1 MSHEHLG
8 WCFVAQA
15 FAGLVVQMTCEL
27 DQVALRDNCQ
37 ICIAWHEAANA
48 FVGVFH
54 GPLLPRCTRVAEP
67 AACADPFFQSPE
79 SGKLGTTIKREALTR
94 EGRQGR
100 ESSDDLV
107 HDRARMPAWIL
118 DENGGP
124 IDGLG
129 DVRPAGLEEGRVPC
143 AAIIAKF
150 VRCSGRQQL
159 APFALGVDD
168 FDRLSG
174 GPRIWPS
181 LHAIALRA
189 YEMVVGDAASP
200 KYRPNLTE
208 PDLDS

>member
-1 MSHEHLG
+1 MKRRMRLL
-8 WCFVAQA
+8 A
-15 FAGLVVQMTCEL
+15 FSTAPFC
-27 DQVALRDNCQ
+27 
-37 ICIAWHEAANA
+37 
-48 FVGVFH
+48 H
-54 GPLLPRCTRVAEP
+54 GAPGVAEP
-67 AACADPFFQSPE
+67 ATRADPLLQSPE
-79 SGKLGTTIKREALTR
+79 SGKLGTAIKREALTCK
-94 EGRQGR
+94 GRQR
-100 ESSDDLV
+100 RKSSDDLV